1 MKLWGTVRKNNEIIR
16 QHTIEYAGLTRGM
29 AEGWDELIGPLCHEL
44 DLSRPVMLKKHLKE
58 LEDFSRVVFRADDFM
73 EPLALILVIIGALNW
88 GLVGLFQFDLVA
100 SLFGGMSGTFARIIY
115 TLVGLAGV
123 WGISLLFRR
132 DGIRHHDDSAD

>member
-1 MKLWGTVRKNNEIIR
+1 MDT
-16 QHTIEYAGLTRGM
+16 
-29 AEGWDELIGPLCHEL
+29 
-44 DLSRPVMLKKHLKE
+44 
-58 LEDFSRVVFRADDFM
+58 
-73 EPLALILVIIGALNW
+73 LALILVIIGALNW

-132 DGIRHHDDSAD
+132 DGIRHHDDVRLTLTAK